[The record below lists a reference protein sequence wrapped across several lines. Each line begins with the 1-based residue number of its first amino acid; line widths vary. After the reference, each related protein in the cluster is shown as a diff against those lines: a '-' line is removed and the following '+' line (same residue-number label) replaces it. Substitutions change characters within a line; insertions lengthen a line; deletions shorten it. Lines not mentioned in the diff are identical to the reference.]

1 MENEKLTPIG
11 KALCIMELMSND
23 PRELN
28 ASEISNLTGLNRTT
42 VYRILQELQEK
53 EWVILN
59 KKTKK
64 FIVGTMAFHV
74 GMAYTNNN
82 NNECKIL
89 EMLDEVS
96 QKLKESVGYAVR
108 EGDRVISLYESE
120 IYQPY
125 KLDYHAGRFYPMNKG
140 CYGKCLMAYHD
151 QERVKKLL
159 TDQTFEKTTP
169 TTLTGPDEI
178 LREYQKIRE
187 QGFAVSD
194 EEVARYLM
202 GVGVPVFNSEGEVK
216 ACVAAA
222 FIKETNEQE
231 NNDKINEFIA
241 TLKKGVND
249 IKKYL
254 T

>member
-1 MENEKLTPIG
+1 MEEERLTPIG

-28 ASEISNLTGLNRTT
+28 VSEISNLTGINRTT
-42 VYRILQELQEK
+42 VHRILQELLEK

-59 KKTKK
+59 KKTRK

-89 EMLDEVS
+89 EMLDDVS

-108 EGDRVISLYESE
+108 EGDRVISIYESE

-125 KLDYHAGRFYPMNKG
+125 KLDYHPGRFYPMNRG
-140 CYGKCLMAYHD
+140 GYGKCLMAYYD
-151 QERVKKLL
+151 QERVKDLL
-159 TDQTFEKTTP
+159 SKQKFEKVAP
-169 TTLTGPDEI
+169 NTLTEPDEI
-178 LREYQKIRE
+178 LKEYENIRR
-187 QGFAVSD
+187 QGVVVSD

-216 ACVAAA
+216 ACIAAA
-222 FIKETNEQE
+222 FLKEANEKD
-231 NNDKINEFIA
+231 NNDKVNEFLGI
-241 TLKKGVND
+241 LKKGAED
-249 IKKYL
+249 IKKYIL
-254 T
+254 